1 MVYTSTFRRI
11 REKKTNYRKR
21 EKLLVGKKDF
31 VTVNVSDQNVSAQLI
46 RPDLLGDKV
55 MASVHSNELL
65 SYGWK
70 GSRKNIPSCYLV
82 GLLLGKKCLQK
93 KISSAILYIGK
104 RHFTTKIAAC
114 LKGLA
119 EAGLEMPFSEDVLP
133 SDDRIQGNHI
143 ADYAKKLKENDD
155 LYKSRFSSN
164 LGSGLEPEKYP
175 NHFSE
180 VKDRIVNDKS
190 EKKSDKSV
198 KSEKSDKSVK
208 SEKSDKS
215 VKSEKSDKSPKT
227 TKTKAAK
234 NKGESK

>member
-21 EKLLVGKKDF
+21 EKLLVGRKDF
-31 VTVNVSDQNVSAQLI
+31 VTVNVSDQNISAQLI

-55 MASVHSNELL
+55 LASVHSNELL

-119 EAGLEMPFSEDVLP
+119 EAGLVMPFSENVLP

-175 NHFSE
+175 SHFSE
-180 VKDRIVNDKS
+180 VKDKIVNDKVQKQKEP
-190 EKKSDKSV
+190 EKAT
-198 KSEKSDKSVK
+198 
-208 SEKSDKS
+208 
-215 VKSEKSDKSPKT
+215 KT
-227 TKTKAAK
+227 TTKPK
-234 NKGESK
+234 PKPKLSKKKGDSK

>member
-11 REKKTNYRKR
+11 RERKTNYRKR

-31 VTVNVSDQNVSAQLI
+31 VTVNVSDQNISAQLI

-114 LKGLA
+114 LKGLS
-119 EAGLEMPFSEDVLP
+119 EAGLELPFSESILP
-133 SDDRIQGNHI
+133 SEDRIQGTHI
-143 ADYAKKLKENDD
+143 ADYAKKLKANDD
-155 LYKSRFSSN
+155 VYKSRFSSN

-175 NHFSE
+175 SHFSE
-180 VKDRIVNDKS
+180 VKDKIVNDKVEKRKQS
-190 EKKSDKSV
+190 EKT
-198 KSEKSDKSVK
+198 
-208 SEKSDKS
+208 
-215 VKSEKSDKSPKT
+215 PKT
-227 TKTKAAK
+227 TTKSK
-234 NKGESK
+234 PKSKLSKKKGDSK

>member
-31 VTVNVSDQNVSAQLI
+31 VTVNVSDQNISAQLI

-114 LKGLA
+114 LKGLS
-119 EAGLEMPFSEDVLP
+119 EAGLEMPFSENILP
-133 SDDRIQGNHI
+133 SEDRIQGNHI
-143 ADYAKKLKENDD
+143 ADYAKKLKANEDA
-155 LYKSRFSSN
+155 YKSRFSSN

-175 NHFSE
+175 SHFSE
-180 VKDRIVNDKS
+180 VKDKIVNDKVKKEKESDRTPKTTIKTKSKSKLS
-190 EKKSDKSV
+190 EKKGD
-198 KSEKSDKSVK
+198 
-208 SEKSDKS
+208 
-215 VKSEKSDKSPKT
+215 
-227 TKTKAAK
+227 
-234 NKGESK
+234 SK

>member
-11 REKKTNYRKR
+11 REGKTNYRKR
-21 EKLLVGKKDF
+21 EKLLFGKQDF
-31 VTVNVSDQNVSAQLI
+31 VTVNVSDENVSAQLI

-70 GSRKNIPSCYLV
+70 GSRKNVPSCYLV

-93 KISSAILYIGK
+93 KITRAILYIGK

-114 LKGLA
+114 LKGLS
-119 EAGLEMPFSEDVLP
+119 EAGLEMPFSENIIP
-133 SDDRIQGNHI
+133 SEQRIQGNHI
-143 ADYAKKLKENDD
+143 AEYAKKLKANEE

-175 NHFSE
+175 SHFSE
-180 VKDRIVNDKS
+180 VKDRIVNEKS
-190 EKKSDKSV
+190 EKDSPKRTKAVSKS
-198 KSEKSDKSVK
+198 
-208 SEKSDKS
+208 
-215 VKSEKSDKSPKT
+215 KSPK
-227 TKTKAAK
+227 K
-234 NKGESK
+234 KGDSK

>member
-11 REKKTNYRKR
+11 RERKTNYRKR
-21 EKLLVGKKDF
+21 EKLLIGKKDF

-46 RPDLLGDKV
+46 RPELLGDKV

-82 GLLLGKKCLQK
+82 GLLLGKKCIQK
-93 KISSAILYIGK
+93 KITRAILYIGK

-114 LKGLA
+114 LKGMS
-119 EAGLEMPFSEDVLP
+119 EAGLEMPFSEEILP
-133 SDDRIQGNHI
+133 TEERIQGNHI
-143 ADYAKKLKENDD
+143 AEYAKKIKSNDD
-155 LYKSRFSSN
+155 LYKSRFSSS

-180 VKDRIVNDKS
+180 VKDRIANDKS
-190 EKKSDKSV
+190 ENKSDKIP
-198 KSEKSDKSVK
+198 KT
-208 SEKSDKS
+208 
-215 VKSEKSDKSPKT
+215 PKT
-227 TKTKAAK
+227 TKAKASK
-234 NKGESK
+234 KKGESK

>member
-11 REKKTNYRKR
+11 RERKTNYRKR

-31 VTVNVSDQNVSAQLI
+31 VTVNVSDQNISAQLI

-114 LKGLA
+114 LKGLS
-119 EAGLEMPFSEDVLP
+119 EAGLELPFSENILP

-143 ADYAKKLKENDD
+143 ADYAKKLKANDD
-155 LYKSRFSSN
+155 VYKSRFSSN

-175 NHFSE
+175 SHFSE
-180 VKDRIVNDKS
+180 VKDKIVNNKV
-190 EKKSDKSV
+190 EK
-198 KSEKSDKSVK
+198 EKEA
-208 SEKSDKS
+208 EKT
-215 VKSEKSDKSPKT
+215 PKT
-227 TKTKAAK
+227 TTKSK
-234 NKGESK
+234 SKSKSSKKKGDSK

>member
-21 EKLLVGKKDF
+21 EKLLVGKRDF
-31 VTVNVSDQNVSAQLI
+31 VTVNVSDQNISAQLI

-114 LKGLA
+114 LKGLS
-119 EAGLEMPFSEDVLP
+119 EAGLEMPFSENILP
-133 SDDRIQGNHI
+133 SEDRIQGNHI
-143 ADYAKKLKENDD
+143 ADYAKKLKANDD
-155 LYKSRFSSN
+155 VYKSRFSSN

-175 NHFSE
+175 SHFSE
-180 VKDRIVNDKS
+180 VKDKIVNDKVKKEKES
-190 EKKSDKSV
+190 EKT
-198 KSEKSDKSVK
+198 
-208 SEKSDKS
+208 
-215 VKSEKSDKSPKT
+215 PKTT
-227 TKTKAAK
+227 TKTKSK
-234 NKGESK
+234 SKLSEKKGDSK

>member
-11 REKKTNYRKR
+11 RERKTNYRKR

-31 VTVNVSDQNVSAQLI
+31 VTVNVSDQNISAQLI

-114 LKGLA
+114 LKGLS
-119 EAGLEMPFSEDVLP
+119 EAGLEMPFSENILP
-133 SDDRIQGNHI
+133 SEDRIQGNHI
-143 ADYAKKLKENDD
+143 ADYAKKLKANDD
-155 LYKSRFSSN
+155 VYKSRFSSN

-175 NHFSE
+175 SHFSE
-180 VKDRIVNDKS
+180 VKDKIVNDKVKKEKES
-190 EKKSDKSV
+190 EKT
-198 KSEKSDKSVK
+198 
-208 SEKSDKS
+208 
-215 VKSEKSDKSPKT
+215 PKTT
-227 TKTKAAK
+227 TKTKSK
-234 NKGESK
+234 SKLSEKKGDSK

>member
-11 REKKTNYRKR
+11 RERKTNYRKR
-21 EKLLVGKKDF
+21 EKLLIGKKDF

-46 RPDLLGDKV
+46 RPELLGDKV

-82 GLLLGKKCLQK
+82 GLLLGKKCIQK
-93 KISSAILYIGK
+93 KITRAILYIGK

-114 LKGLA
+114 LKGMS
-119 EAGLEMPFSEDVLP
+119 EAGLEMPFSEEILP
-133 SDDRIQGNHI
+133 TEERIQGNHI
-143 ADYAKKLKENDD
+143 AEYAKKIKSDDD

-190 EKKSDKSV
+190 ENKSDKI
-198 KSEKSDKSVK
+198 
-208 SEKSDKS
+208 
-215 VKSEKSDKSPKT
+215 PKT
-227 TKTKAAK
+227 PKTAKAKASK
-234 NKGESK
+234 KKGESK

>member
-11 REKKTNYRKR
+11 RERKTNYRKR

-31 VTVNVSDQNVSAQLI
+31 VTVNVSDQNISAQLI

-114 LKGLA
+114 LKGLS
-119 EAGLEMPFSEDVLP
+119 EAGLEMPFSENILP
-133 SDDRIQGNHI
+133 SEDRIQGNHI
-143 ADYAKKLKENDD
+143 ADYAKKLKANEDV
-155 LYKSRFSSN
+155 YKSRFSSN

-175 NHFSE
+175 SHFSE
-180 VKDRIVNDKS
+180 IKDKIVNDKVKKEKESEKTPKTTIKTKSKSKLS
-190 EKKSDKSV
+190 EKKGD
-198 KSEKSDKSVK
+198 
-208 SEKSDKS
+208 
-215 VKSEKSDKSPKT
+215 
-227 TKTKAAK
+227 
-234 NKGESK
+234 SK

>member
-11 REKKTNYRKR
+11 RERKTNYRKR

-31 VTVNVSDQNVSAQLI
+31 VTVNISDQNISAQLI

-114 LKGLA
+114 LKGLS
-119 EAGLEMPFSEDVLP
+119 EAGLELPFSESILP
-133 SDDRIQGNHI
+133 SEDRIQGNHI
-143 ADYAKKLKENDD
+143 ADYAKKLKTNDD
-155 LYKSRFSSN
+155 VYKSRFSSN

-175 NHFSE
+175 SHFSE
-180 VKDRIVNDKS
+180 VKDKIVNDKVKKEKES
-190 EKKSDKSV
+190 EKT
-198 KSEKSDKSVK
+198 
-208 SEKSDKS
+208 
-215 VKSEKSDKSPKT
+215 PKTT
-227 TKTKAAK
+227 TKTKSK
-234 NKGESK
+234 SKLSEKKGDSK

>member
-11 REKKTNYRKR
+11 RERKTNYRKR

-31 VTVNVSDQNVSAQLI
+31 VTVNVSDQNISAQLI

-114 LKGLA
+114 LKGLS
-119 EAGLEMPFSEDVLP
+119 EAGLEMPFSENILP
-133 SDDRIQGNHI
+133 SEDRIQGNHI
-143 ADYAKKLKENDD
+143 ADYAKKIKANEDV
-155 LYKSRFSSN
+155 YKSRFSSN

-175 NHFSE
+175 SHFSE
-180 VKDRIVNDKS
+180 VKDKIVNDKVKKEKES
-190 EKKSDKSV
+190 EKT
-198 KSEKSDKSVK
+198 
-208 SEKSDKS
+208 
-215 VKSEKSDKSPKT
+215 PKTT
-227 TKTKAAK
+227 TKTKSK
-234 NKGESK
+234 SKLSEKKGDSK

>member
-11 REKKTNYRKR
+11 RERKTNYRKR
-21 EKLLVGKKDF
+21 EKLLIGKKDF

-46 RPDLLGDKV
+46 RPNLIGDTV

-82 GLLLGKKCLQK
+82 GLLLGKKCIQK
-93 KISSAILYIGK
+93 KITKAILYIGK

-114 LKGLA
+114 LKGLS
-119 EAGLEMPFSEDVLP
+119 EAGLVMPFSENIIP
-133 SDDRIQGNHI
+133 PEERIQGNHI
-143 ADYAKKLKENDD
+143 AEYAKKLRTNDD

-175 NHFSE
+175 IHFSE
-180 VKDRIVNDKS
+180 VKDRIVNDKT
-190 EKKSDKSV
+190 EKKSGKHSKSL
-198 KSEKSDKSVK
+198 
-208 SEKSDKS
+208 
-215 VKSEKSDKSPKT
+215 PKPRSH
-227 TKTKAAK
+227 KK
-234 NKGESK
+234 KGDSK

>member
-11 REKKTNYRKR
+11 RERKTNYRKR
-21 EKLLVGKKDF
+21 EKLLIGKKDF

-46 RPDLLGDKV
+46 RPNLIGDTV

-82 GLLLGKKCLQK
+82 GLLLGKKCIQK
-93 KISSAILYIGK
+93 KITKAILYIGK

-114 LKGLA
+114 LKGLS
-119 EAGLEMPFSEDVLP
+119 EAGLVMPFSENIIP
-133 SDDRIQGNHI
+133 SEERIQGNHI
-143 ADYAKKLKENDD
+143 AEYAKKLRTNDD

-175 NHFSE
+175 IHFSE
-180 VKDRIVNDKS
+180 VKHRIVNDKT
-190 EKKSDKSV
+190 EKKSGKHSKSL
-198 KSEKSDKSVK
+198 
-208 SEKSDKS
+208 
-215 VKSEKSDKSPKT
+215 PKPRSH
-227 TKTKAAK
+227 KK
-234 NKGESK
+234 KGDSK

>member
-21 EKLLVGKKDF
+21 EKLLVSKKDF
-31 VTVNVSDQNVSAQLI
+31 VTVNVSDQNISAQLI
-46 RPDLLGDKV
+46 RPNLLGDKV

-114 LKGLA
+114 LKGLS
-119 EAGLEMPFSEDVLP
+119 EAGLEMPFSENILP
-133 SDDRIQGNHI
+133 SEDRIQGNHI
-143 ADYAKKLKENDD
+143 ADYAKKLKANDD
-155 LYKSRFSSN
+155 VYKSRFSSN
-164 LGSGLEPEKYP
+164 LGLGLEPEKYP
-175 NHFSE
+175 SHFSE
-180 VKDRIVNDKS
+180 VKDKIVNDKVKKEKES
-190 EKKSDKSV
+190 EKT
-198 KSEKSDKSVK
+198 
-208 SEKSDKS
+208 
-215 VKSEKSDKSPKT
+215 PKTT
-227 TKTKAAK
+227 TKTKSK
-234 NKGESK
+234 SKLSEKKGDSK

>member
-11 REKKTNYRKR
+11 RERKTNYRKR

-31 VTVNVSDQNVSAQLI
+31 VTVNVSDQNISAQLI
-46 RPDLLGDKV
+46 RPELLGDKV

-114 LKGLA
+114 LKGLS
-119 EAGLEMPFSEDVLP
+119 EAGLELPFSESILP
-133 SDDRIQGNHI
+133 SEDRIQGNHI
-143 ADYAKKLKENDD
+143 ADYAKKLKANDD
-155 LYKSRFSSN
+155 MYKSRFSSN

-175 NHFSE
+175 THFSE
-180 VKDRIVNDKS
+180 VKDKIVHDKAEKEKES
-190 EKKSDKSV
+190 EKTM
-198 KSEKSDKSVK
+198 
-208 SEKSDKS
+208 
-215 VKSEKSDKSPKT
+215 KT
-227 TKTKAAK
+227 TTKSKTK
-234 NKGESK
+234 SKLSKKKEIQNE

>member
-11 REKKTNYRKR
+11 RERKTNYRKR

-31 VTVNVSDQNVSAQLI
+31 VTVNVSDQNISAQLI
-46 RPDLLGDKV
+46 RPELLGDKV

-114 LKGLA
+114 LKGLS
-119 EAGLEMPFSEDVLP
+119 EAGLEMPFSENILP
-133 SDDRIQGNHI
+133 SEDRIQGNHI
-143 ADYAKKLKENDD
+143 ADYAKKLKANDD
-155 LYKSRFSSN
+155 VYKSRFSSN

-175 NHFSE
+175 SHFSE
-180 VKDRIVNDKS
+180 VKDKIVNDKVKKEKESDRTPKTTIKTKSKSKLS
-190 EKKSDKSV
+190 EKKGD
-198 KSEKSDKSVK
+198 
-208 SEKSDKS
+208 
-215 VKSEKSDKSPKT
+215 
-227 TKTKAAK
+227 
-234 NKGESK
+234 SK

>member
-11 REKKTNYRKR
+11 RERKTNYRKR

-31 VTVNVSDQNVSAQLI
+31 VTVNVSDQNISAQLI
-46 RPDLLGDKV
+46 RPELLGDKV

-114 LKGLA
+114 LKGLS
-119 EAGLEMPFSEDVLP
+119 EAGLELPFSESILP
-133 SDDRIQGNHI
+133 SEDRIQGNHI
-143 ADYAKKLKENDD
+143 ADYAKKLKANDD
-155 LYKSRFSSN
+155 VYKSRFSSN

-175 NHFSE
+175 SHFSE
-180 VKDRIVNDKS
+180 VKDKIVNDKVKKEKES
-190 EKKSDKSV
+190 EKT
-198 KSEKSDKSVK
+198 
-208 SEKSDKS
+208 
-215 VKSEKSDKSPKT
+215 PKTT
-227 TKTKAAK
+227 TKTKSK
-234 NKGESK
+234 SKLSEKKGDSK

>member
-11 REKKTNYRKR
+11 RERKTNYRKR
-21 EKLLVGKKDF
+21 EKLLVGKRDF
-31 VTVNVSDQNVSAQLI
+31 VTVNVSDQNISAQLI
-46 RPDLLGDKV
+46 RPELLGDKV

-114 LKGLA
+114 LKGLS
-119 EAGLEMPFSEDVLP
+119 EAGLEMPFSENILP
-133 SDDRIQGNHI
+133 SEDRIQGNHI
-143 ADYAKKLKENDD
+143 ADYAKKLKANEDV
-155 LYKSRFSSN
+155 YKSRFSSN

-175 NHFSE
+175 SHFSE
-180 VKDRIVNDKS
+180 VKDKIVNDKVKKEKESEKTPKTTIKTKSKSKLS
-190 EKKSDKSV
+190 EKKGD
-198 KSEKSDKSVK
+198 
-208 SEKSDKS
+208 
-215 VKSEKSDKSPKT
+215 
-227 TKTKAAK
+227 
-234 NKGESK
+234 SK

>member
-31 VTVNVSDQNVSAQLI
+31 VTVNVSDQNISAQLI

-114 LKGLA
+114 LKGLS
-119 EAGLEMPFSEDVLP
+119 EAGMEMPFSENILP
-133 SDDRIQGNHI
+133 SEDRIQGNHI
-143 ADYAKKLKENDD
+143 ADYAKKLKANGDV
-155 LYKSRFSSN
+155 YKSRFSSN
-164 LGSGLEPEKYP
+164 LGSELEPEKYP
-175 NHFSE
+175 SHFSE
-180 VKDRIVNDKS
+180 IKDKIVNDKVEKEKESEKTPKTTIRTKSKSKLS
-190 EKKSDKSV
+190 EKKGD
-198 KSEKSDKSVK
+198 
-208 SEKSDKS
+208 
-215 VKSEKSDKSPKT
+215 
-227 TKTKAAK
+227 
-234 NKGESK
+234 SK

>member
-11 REKKTNYRKR
+11 RERKTNYRKR
-21 EKLLVGKKDF
+21 EKLLIGKKDF

-46 RPDLLGDKV
+46 RPELLGDKV

-82 GLLLGKKCLQK
+82 GLLLGKKCIQK
-93 KISSAILYIGK
+93 KITWAILYIGK

-114 LKGLA
+114 LKGMS
-119 EAGLEMPFSEDVLP
+119 ETGLEMPFSEEILP
-133 SDDRIQGNHI
+133 TEERIQGNHI
-143 ADYAKKLKENDD
+143 AEYAKKIKSNDD
-155 LYKSRFSSN
+155 LYKSRFSSS

-190 EKKSDKSV
+190 ENKSDKI
-198 KSEKSDKSVK
+198 
-208 SEKSDKS
+208 
-215 VKSEKSDKSPKT
+215 PKT
-227 TKTKAAK
+227 TKTAKAKASK
-234 NKGESK
+234 KKGESK

>member
-21 EKLLVGKKDF
+21 EKLLVGRKDF
-31 VTVNVSDQNVSAQLI
+31 VTVNVSDQNISAQLI

-55 MASVHSNELL
+55 LASVHSNELL

-119 EAGLEMPFSEDVLP
+119 EAGLEMPFSENVLP

-175 NHFSE
+175 SHFSE
-180 VKDRIVNDKS
+180 VKDKIVNDKVQK
-190 EKKSDKSV
+190 EKEQIGRASCRERV
-198 KSEKSDKSVK
+198 
-208 SEKSDKS
+208 
-215 VKSEKSDKSPKT
+215 
-227 TKTKAAK
+227 
-234 NKGESK
+234 

>member
-11 REKKTNYRKR
+11 RERKTNYRKR

-31 VTVNVSDQNVSAQLI
+31 VTVNVSDQNISAQLI

-114 LKGLA
+114 LKGLS
-119 EAGLEMPFSEDVLP
+119 EAGLELPFSESILP
-133 SDDRIQGNHI
+133 SEDRIQGNHI
-143 ADYAKKLKENDD
+143 ADYAKKLKANDD
-155 LYKSRFSSN
+155 VYKSRFSSN

-175 NHFSE
+175 IHFSE
-180 VKDRIVNDKS
+180 VKDKIVNDKAEKEKES
-190 EKKSDKSV
+190 E
-198 KSEKSDKSVK
+198 
-208 SEKSDKS
+208 
-215 VKSEKSDKSPKT
+215 KT
-227 TKTKAAK
+227 TKTTTKSK
-234 NKGESK
+234 SKSKLSEKKGDSK

>member
-1 MVYTSTFRRI
+1 
-11 REKKTNYRKR
+11 
-21 EKLLVGKKDF
+21 

-82 GLLLGKKCLQK
+82 GLLLGKKCIQK
-93 KISSAILYIGK
+93 KITSAILYIGK

-114 LKGLA
+114 LKGMS
-119 EAGLEMPFSEDVLP
+119 EAGLEMPISKEVLP
-133 SDDRIQGNHI
+133 SEERIQGNHI
-143 ADYAKKLKENDD
+143 AEYAKKIKSNDD

-190 EKKSDKSV
+190 EKKS
-198 KSEKSDKSVK
+198 EKSDKSVK
-208 SEKSDKS
+208 SEKSDKA
-215 VKSEKSDKSPKT
+215 PKT
-227 TKTKAAK
+227 TKPKASK
-234 NKGESK
+234 KKGESK

>member
-11 REKKTNYRKR
+11 RERKTNYRKR
-21 EKLLVGKKDF
+21 EKLLIGKKDF

-46 RPDLLGDKV
+46 RPELLGDKV

-82 GLLLGKKCLQK
+82 GLLLGKKCIQK
-93 KISSAILYIGK
+93 KITRAILYIGK

-114 LKGLA
+114 LKGMS
-119 EAGLEMPFSEDVLP
+119 EAGLEMPFSEEILP
-133 SDDRIQGNHI
+133 TEERIEGNHI
-143 ADYAKKLKENDD
+143 AEYAKKIKSNDD

-190 EKKSDKSV
+190 ENKSDKI
-198 KSEKSDKSVK
+198 
-208 SEKSDKS
+208 
-215 VKSEKSDKSPKT
+215 PKT
-227 TKTKAAK
+227 PKTAKAKASK
-234 NKGESK
+234 KKGESK

>member
-1 MVYTSTFRRI
+1 MVDFRFMVYTSTFRRI
-11 REKKTNYRKR
+11 RERKTNYRKR
-21 EKLLVGKKDF
+21 EKLLIGKKDF

-46 RPDLLGDKV
+46 RPELLGDKV

-82 GLLLGKKCLQK
+82 GLLLGKKCIQK
-93 KISSAILYIGK
+93 KITRAILYIGK

-114 LKGLA
+114 LKGMS
-119 EAGLEMPFSEDVLP
+119 EAGLEMPFSEEILP
-133 SDDRIQGNHI
+133 TDERIQGNHI
-143 ADYAKKLKENDD
+143 AEYAKKIKSNDD

-190 EKKSDKSV
+190 ENKSDKI
-198 KSEKSDKSVK
+198 
-208 SEKSDKS
+208 
-215 VKSEKSDKSPKT
+215 PKT
-227 TKTKAAK
+227 PKTAKAKASK
-234 NKGESK
+234 KKGESK

>member
-11 REKKTNYRKR
+11 RERKTNYRKR

-31 VTVNVSDQNVSAQLI
+31 VTVNVSDQNISAQLI
-46 RPDLLGDKV
+46 RPELLGDKV

-114 LKGLA
+114 LKGLS
-119 EAGLEMPFSEDVLP
+119 EAGLELPFSESILP
-133 SDDRIQGNHI
+133 SEDRIQGNHI
-143 ADYAKKLKENDD
+143 ADYAKKLKANDD
-155 LYKSRFSSN
+155 VYKSRFSSN

-175 NHFSE
+175 THFSE
-180 VKDRIVNDKS
+180 VKDKIVHDKAEKEKES
-190 EKKSDKSV
+190 EKTM
-198 KSEKSDKSVK
+198 
-208 SEKSDKS
+208 
-215 VKSEKSDKSPKT
+215 KT
-227 TKTKAAK
+227 TTKSKTK
-234 NKGESK
+234 SKLSKKKEIQNE